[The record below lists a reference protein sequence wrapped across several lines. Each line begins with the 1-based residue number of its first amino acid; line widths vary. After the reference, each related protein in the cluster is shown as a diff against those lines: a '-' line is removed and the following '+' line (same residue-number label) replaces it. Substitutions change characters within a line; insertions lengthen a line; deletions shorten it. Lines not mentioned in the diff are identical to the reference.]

1 MGLSELELADR
12 SGCSPETVRRFVDL
26 GVLGRGAE
34 LQLANTALFS
44 RIRELESTSE
54 GRQRLGAE
62 MGTQVMDLSERLLL
76 WLRRRH
82 LEHEIYSFIVP
93 WS

>member
-34 LQLANTALFS
+34 VQLANTALFS
-44 RIRELESTSE
+44 PFASSSRP
-54 GRQRLGAE
+54 
-62 MGTQVMDLSERLLL
+62 
-76 WLRRRH
+76 RRDDSASAPR
-82 LEHEIYSFIVP
+82 SAP
-93 WS
+93 R